1 MQEQTHLEFK
11 IKQNLILF
19 IVNGRKYG
27 RMKENALLLIQT
39 PTVNELPFTQ
49 APIKQENN
57 VDNYKNRIRHPTE
70 QKPIKVTDLTNV
82 DGEEQP
88 EAIEKRTPILPHEK
102 FVQEKQKK
110 IKKLQE
116 KHCKHLHEIIKR
128 CKSCKKK

>member
-49 APIKQENN
+49 APIK
-57 VDNYKNRIRHPTE
+57 
-70 QKPIKVTDLTNV
+70 VTDLTNV

-88 EAIEKRTPILPHEK
+88 EAIEKRTPILPHGK

-116 KHCKHLHEIIKR
+116 KHCKNLHEIIKR